1 MRFFATILLSLL
13 IGFLMYCHI
22 YFMSEVNPALLKYV
36 LIIFVLAFGWIFYL
50 IYKEPVIKFKLIQT
64 GILISTIVCTIIII
78 KSEMSSTSEN
88 RFSRQYYSDDKIDT
102 LKQ

>member
-64 GILISTIVCTIIII
+64 GILISTIICTILII
-78 KSEMSSTSEN
+78 KNETGNTSDN
-88 RFSRQYYSDDKIDT
+88 DIPRRYYSDDKIDT

>member
-1 MRFFATILLSLL
+1 MRFFAIILLSLL
-13 IGFLMYCHI
+13 IGFLMYCHK
-22 YFMSEVNPALLKYV
+22 YFLAGVSPALLKYV

-64 GILISTIVCTIIII
+64 GILISTIICTILFI
-78 KSEMSSTSEN
+78 KSETGNTSDN
-88 RFSRQYYSDDKIDT
+88 DIPRRYYSDDKIDT

>member
-1 MRFFATILLSLL
+1 MAGVS
-13 IGFLMYCHI
+13 
-22 YFMSEVNPALLKYV
+22 PALLKYV

-64 GILISTIVCTIIII
+64 GILISIIICTILFI
-78 KSEMSSTSEN
+78 KSEMSSNSEN
-88 RFSRQYYSDDKIDT
+88 GFSRQYYSDDKIDT